1 MIYSPSVACARQL
14 HLFKD
19 IEELR
24 KAGVNLLHID
34 IMDGHYVPNIS
45 LSPDT
50 CREIKNEFPD
60 MKLDVH
66 LMVDNPMDYIERF
79 SKIGTDY
86 FTFHISATDF
96 AHRTIMKIKE
106 SGMKAGITI
115 NPGEPLVLL
124 EPVIDLVDMV
134 LLMAIEPGFSG
145 QQFIESSYDRIREL
159 VRMRKERNAS
169 FLINVDG
176 GINAVNGKQ
185 CLEAGSDIL
194 VLGVF
199 ACFNQ
204 PEGIAASLIKFDKA
218 MRG

>member
-1 MIYSPSVACARQL
+1 MIYSPSIACARQL
-14 HLFKD
+14 HLFED
-19 IEELR
+19 IEELAR
-24 KAGVNLLHID
+24 AGVDLLHID

-50 CREIKNEFPD
+50 CREIKNEFPG

-66 LMVDNPMDYIERF
+66 LMVTNPMDYISRF
-79 SKIGTDY
+79 SEIGAAY
-86 FTFHISATDF
+86 LTFHIGATDF
-96 AHRTIMKIKE
+96 AHRTITKIKE
-106 SGMKAGITI
+106 SGMKAGVTI

-124 EPVIDLVDMV
+124 EPILGLVDMV

-145 QQFIESSYDRIREL
+145 QRFIVPSLDRIRAL
-159 VRMRKERNAS
+159 DVMRKEKDAS
-169 FLINVDG
+169 FLINADG
-176 GINAVNGKQ
+176 GINSINGKQ
-185 CLEAGSDIL
+185 CLDAGADIL

-204 PEGIAASLIKFDKA
+204 PEGITASLNKFDKA